1 MSIKQCPVPQL
12 TDNQTRP
19 YVMYNST
26 TSLFCSEEPKA
37 ALILLRNQ
45 HLNWATS

>member
-12 TDNQTRP
+12 TDNRTGP
-19 YVMYNST
+19 YMYNFT
-26 TSLFCSEEPKA
+26 PSLFCSEAPKA
-37 ALILLRNQ
+37 ALKLLRNQ